1 MAAPKKID
9 YERLEPGWREGVLSP
24 AQLAEAYTL
33 DTGTAVSRVAIIKH
47 FQKLGVPRDLK
58 AKIQAKADSMV
69 QQAKVTGKVST
80 ATTAT
85 TAKIIDRAATEQVK
99 VRLAHQAGAARLQK
113 LVVKLTAELE
123 RQTAKTAGLKD
134 RANTARA
141 LIDAF
146 GRLVAIERETYGISG
161 TDTPPPPDSATTG
174 TFSDFPA
181 FKAKFMAVVAEHATK
196 GAQA

>member
-1 MAAPKKID
+1 MAAQQKVD
-9 YERLEPGWREGVLSP
+9 YERIEPGWRAGILSP

-33 DTGTAVSRVAIIKH
+33 DTGTPVSRVAIIKH

-58 AKIQAKADSMV
+58 AKIQAKADAMV
-69 QQAKVTGKVST
+69 QQAMVTGKVTT
-80 ATTAT
+80 ATTVT
-85 TAKIIDRAATEQVK
+85 TAKIIDRTAAEQVK
-99 VRLAHQAGAARLQK
+99 VRLAHQGGAARLQR

-181 FKAKFMAVVAEHATK
+181 FKAKFMAVVAKHATK